1 MNILLA
7 NFAKMVNDSGGLAKV
22 TCAFAKEM
30 YQRGYKVTL
39 VYSDDK
45 EGDFFFEVPKDV
57 RCYNLRHYKGRHNIY
72 PLRYKIK
79 MEILR
84 AIDQRKGR
92 AVNNEFTKKYL
103 LKNVKE
109 ILDEVKPDIIVASQP
124 AASKVLLSDL
134 HVTIPVITMS
144 HGDPEDY
151 FHTYP
156 VEELPSLGLS
166 AACQVLVPSF
176 VNCIKSR
183 FPKQNVVVIGNVVPQ
198 HERSVDLSVQKDVYK
213 VLTIGRLVKNHKR
226 QHLLIKAFAILSNEF
241 TNWQLEIWGAEDK
254 KSYTHELHE
263 IIMKNGL
270 ENRVFLK
277 GITKDV
283 TNILKTGDLFV
294 LPSAYE
300 GFGLTL
306 AEAMSVGLPG
316 IGFRNCSAVN
326 EIIHDG
332 SNGFLA
338 EDSVES
344 LADRMKILMA
354 NQDLRYKMGR
364 VAHEDMRKY
373 AEEVIWQKWD
383 MCLKECCRGIYH
395 V

>member
-79 MEILR
+79 REILR

-166 AACQVLVPSF
+166 AACQVLVPSYE
-176 VNCIKSR
+176 CAIKSR
-183 FPKQNVVVIGNVVPQ
+183 YPEANVVVIGNVVPQ
-198 HERSVDLSVQKDVYK
+198 HTVAVDLSKIKDRYNIVF
-213 VLTIGRLVKNHKR
+213 IGRMVKNHKR
-226 QHLLIKAFAILSNEF
+226 PHLLLEAFSRLADEF
-241 TNWQLEIWGAEDK
+241 SEWNLEFWGAEDDK
-254 KSYTHELHE
+254 KYTKELLSKINH
-263 IIMKNGL
+263 NHL
-270 ENRVFLK
+270 QNRVFIKGVTDDVVSVLK
-277 GITKDV
+277 NSD
-283 TNILKTGDLFV
+283 ILGF
-294 LPSAYE
+294 PSAYE
-300 GFGLTL
+300 GFSLALT
-306 AEAMSVGLPG
+306 EAMSVGLPVVG
-316 IGFRNCSAVN
+316 YRNCSGLSELVD
-326 EIIHDG
+326 DG
-332 SNGFLA
+332 KNGFLV
-338 EDSVES
+338 DDGIDDFVKK
-344 LADRMKILMA
+344 LRLLMV
-354 NQDLRYKMGR
+354 NRDLRTCMGEA
-364 VAHEDMRKY
+364 AHEAMNQYSAKI
-373 AEEVIWQKWD
+373 IWDKWD
-383 MCLKECCRGIYH
+383 MLLHEML
-395 V
+395 